1 MAFMARASVRDLS
14 DVRDLATTSPHYEL
28 TKRNTM
34 SHITRLLIANRGE
47 IATRIAAT
55 ARRLG
60 ITSIAV
66 YSEADRSSL
75 HARSCDE
82 RYSLGKSDSYLDLE
96 NILTIA
102 KECRADAIH
111 PGYGFLSENE
121 LFPERAAQE
130 GIRFIGPSASAM
142 LQLGS
147 KALAKKLAIDLSI
160 PVIPGAVLDDLPLD
174 EAVEQ
179 SSVVGF
185 PLIVKAS
192 FGGGGR
198 GMRVVTDRSQLRA
211 ALESAGREAATFFS
225 RGDVFVERYLTDT
238 RHIEVQVLGDGKG
251 RAVSLGDRDC
261 SLQRNHQKV
270 IEEAPAPFIGDQTRI
285 AIHDA
290 ACRLFATSHYQGVG
304 TAEFLLS
311 PTGEFFFLEANTR
324 LQVEHPVTEA
334 IFGIDLVEYQIRVAE
349 GVSIDALRLPVH
361 SDGYSIE
368 ARLCAEIPELA
379 FVASTGILDEFR
391 YPIDLPSGSR
401 LRVDTGF
408 VSGDRVTHL
417 YDSLLAKIVVRAA
430 SREEA
435 ITDLVTALRSI
446 TVNGIRTNRNYLLSL
461 LGDSDFRHCRHHT
474 RTAHAKIPQE
484 HTYARLLFDAAA
496 SYWKG
501 TFATALTSVDS
512 ASRWRSLVPTARR
525 LDLEIDGEVVTT
537 AVSPTAAGWVFTA
550 SWREHKDKRPLVSC
564 SSDAA
569 ESIESSDIL
578 TSVYLDTAVCSIKRA
593 YPKIPR
599 PHDTLA
605 GTLDLII
612 KAPLPGRVIKIC
624 VAPGAEVG
632 DNETVIILESMKME
646 HQITAHREGVVRV
659 ITVSEG
665 QTVDRDAP
673 LLELA

>member
-1 MAFMARASVRDLS
+1 
-14 DVRDLATTSPHYEL
+14 
-28 TKRNTM
+28 M

-82 RYSLGKSDSYLDLE
+82 RYSLGTGDSYLDLE
-96 NILTIA
+96 NILAIA
-102 KECRADAIH
+102 KEARADAIH

-147 KALAKKLAIDLSI
+147 KALAKKLAVDLSI
-160 PVIPGAVLDDLPLD
+160 PVIPGAVLDDLPID

-179 SSVVGF
+179 SSAVGF

-211 ALESAGREAATFFS
+211 ALESAAREAATFFS
-225 RGDVFVERYLTDT
+225 RGDVFVERYLTET

-251 RAVSLGDRDC
+251 KAVSLGDRDC

-270 IEEAPAPFIGDQTRI
+270 IEEAPAPFLSDQMRES
-285 AIHDA
+285 IHEA
-290 ACRLFATSHYQGVG
+290 ARSLFATAHYQGVG
-304 TAEFLLS
+304 TAEFLVTT
-311 PTGEFFFLEANTR
+311 TGEFFFLEANTR
-324 LQVEHPVTEA
+324 LQVEHPVTEE

-349 GVSIDALRLPVH
+349 GVSLDALRLPIH
-361 SDGYSIE
+361 ADGHAIE
-368 ARLCAEIPELA
+368 ARLCAEIPELS

-391 YPIDLPSGSR
+391 YPTSLPGGSI

-408 VSGDRVTHL
+408 VAGDRVSHL
-417 YDSLLAKIVVRAA
+417 YDSLLAKVIVRAS

-435 ITDLVTALRSI
+435 ITELAIALRSM
-446 TVNGIRTNRNYLLSL
+446 TVSGIRTNRNYLLSL
-461 LGDSDFRHCRHHT
+461 LGEPDFIHCRHHT
-474 RTAHAKIPQE
+474 RTAHAKIPEE
-484 HTYARLLFDAAA
+484 HAYARLLFDAAA
-496 SYWKG
+496 SYWRR

-512 ASRWRSLVPTARR
+512 SARWRSLVPTARR

-537 AVSPTAAGWVFTA
+537 SVSRGLGGAVFTA
-550 SWREHKDKRPLVSC
+550 SWRGHEDKRPLVGCESLT
-564 SSDAA
+564 A
-569 ESIESSDIL
+569 EPIESSDTL
-578 TSVYLDTAVCSIKRA
+578 TPVYLDSAVCSIKRA
-593 YPKIPR
+593 YPAIIR
-599 PHDTLA
+599 PHDTTA
-605 GTLDLII
+605 GKLDLII

-624 VAPGAEVG
+624 IAPGAKVS
-632 DNETVIILESMKME
+632 DNETVIVLESMKME
-646 HQITAHREGVVRV
+646 HQITAHREGVVRA

-665 QTVDRDAP
+665 QTVERDAP
-673 LLELA
+673 LVELG